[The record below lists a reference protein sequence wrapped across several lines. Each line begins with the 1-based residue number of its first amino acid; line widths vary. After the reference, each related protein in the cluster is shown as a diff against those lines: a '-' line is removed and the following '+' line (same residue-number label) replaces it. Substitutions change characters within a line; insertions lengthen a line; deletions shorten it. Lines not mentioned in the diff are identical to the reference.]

1 MLGCV
6 GDPLPN
12 TPGHVAVADLG
23 SDARSDSAGERGTLT
38 DRLIYACGDSHTA
51 GGELV
56 DHQLWPDQHPGFWGM
71 DEVELRDPK
80 VMRRWREF
88 RERKLRAGDPVN
100 YAHWQALEHLK
111 SWPSELQRLGYAVKN
126 AAVIGQSMD
135 WVARQTLEDIGKLLR
150 TMKGS
155 AITAIIQP
163 PTHVRLQRYES
174 ETGSWHSFQLG
185 NTSGMDAVVH
195 EWFVNN
201 EDEHSLLTR
210 WMISIM
216 GLCTSLRSLDV
227 KVILVNAGMPD
238 MNAVLAQHRIL
249 HQLRDDAETLAIA
262 DVYQRLCDHLWH
274 PRSMWDLAHTVE
286 KPYCPDLHWRHEVHQ
301 ALAQDL
307 ADSHHC

>member
-1 MLGCV
+1 
-6 GDPLPN
+6 
-12 TPGHVAVADLG
+12 
-23 SDARSDSAGERGTLT
+23 
-38 DRLIYACGDSHTA
+38 
-51 GGELV
+51 
-56 DHQLWPDQHPGFWGM
+56 
-71 DEVELRDPK
+71 
-80 VMRRWREF
+80 
-88 RERKLRAGDPVN
+88 
-100 YAHWQALEHLK
+100 
-111 SWPSELQRLGYAVKN
+111 
-126 AAVIGQSMD
+126 MD

-227 KVILVNAGMPD
+227 KVIIG
-238 MNAVLAQHRIL
+238 Q
-249 HQLRDDAETLAIA
+249 
-262 DVYQRLCDHLWH
+262 CWH
-274 PRSMWDLAHTVE
+274 A
-286 KPYCPDLHWRHEVHQ
+286 
-301 ALAQDL
+301 
-307 ADSHHC
+307 